1 MKPNF
6 KRGVIS
12 LVIYG
17 LLLLSAAGFFQY
29 VATQSTPD
37 KLASEGYVYP
47 KTRATTKSS
56 KTTFAVKA
64 FYRIEATKHE
74 KEQTFVVADDKSL
87 LVTELNLI

>member
-1 MKPNF
+1 MKPNY

-37 KLASEGYVYP
+37 KLASEGYVLSLIHISEP
-47 KTRATTKSS
+47 TRP
-56 KTTFAVKA
+56 
-64 FYRIEATKHE
+64 Y
-74 KEQTFVVADDKSL
+74 
-87 LVTELNLI
+87 

>member
-37 KLASEGYVYP
+37 KLASQGYVYS

-64 FYRIEATKHE
+64 IYRIEDTKHE
-74 KEQTFVVADDKSL
+74 KEQTFGFSILKYY
-87 LVTELNLI
+87 IKI

>member
-17 LLLLSAAGFFQY
+17 LLLLGAAGFFHY

-47 KTRATTKSS
+47 KTSETKTSS

-64 FYRIEATKHE
+64 IYRIEDT
-74 KEQTFVVADDKSL
+74 TIRTPPTPPTT
-87 LVTELNLI
+87 VTVG

>member
-47 KTRATTKSS
+47 KNACN
-56 KTTFAVKA
+56 
-64 FYRIEATKHE
+64 H
-74 KEQTFVVADDKSL
+74 
-87 LVTELNLI
+87 

>member
-29 VATQSTPD
+29 IATQSTPE

-47 KTRATTKSS
+47 KTRVTTKGG

-64 FYRIEATKHE
+64 IYRIPSMRKN
-74 KEQTFVVADDKSL
+74 KPLLWRVIRTF
-87 LVTELNLI
+87 

>member
-29 VATQSTPD
+29 VAT
-37 KLASEGYVYP
+37 
-47 KTRATTKSS
+47 
-56 KTTFAVKA
+56 
-64 FYRIEATKHE
+64 
-74 KEQTFVVADDKSL
+74 
-87 LVTELNLI
+87 